1 MSNSGHLAPDMMV
14 MYCIYTVW
22 EKDDVVKSI
31 VIQVFQDKKPL
42 CKYIRK
48 NMVLGEHIMRVRTDV
63 VSILCNR
70 KLYIVLGYS

>member
-1 MSNSGHLAPDMMV
+1 MSNSGHLAPDMMM
-14 MYCIYTVW
+14 MYIYRVGSPT
-22 EKDDVVKSI
+22 DDVVKSI